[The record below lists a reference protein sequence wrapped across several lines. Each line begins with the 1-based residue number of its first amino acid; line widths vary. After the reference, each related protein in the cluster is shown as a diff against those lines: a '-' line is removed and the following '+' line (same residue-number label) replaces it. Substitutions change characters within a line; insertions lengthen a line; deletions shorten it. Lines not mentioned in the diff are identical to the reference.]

1 MITLK
6 NDLITVDIAE
16 RGAEMQSI
24 RKNDGGEYLW
34 QGNPEIWGGRAPLMF
49 PICGGLKDDKYILDG
64 KEYKINKHGYA
75 RFCTFEVEG
84 ATDTTATFLLRSD
97 EESKACFP
105 FDYELRLIYT
115 LKGAGVELNY
125 KLTNLS
131 DKTMYFSI
139 GSHEGYSTP
148 DGIENYD
155 VIFPQNETL
164 YTTHLDGSLVEDNKM
179 IIIKDCDRIPLY
191 DKYFIVDA
199 LVFKDLKSKS
209 ATLRNRKTGRAI
221 KVEFPGADYFL
232 LWHPHGAPFICMEPW
247 SGIGDGVYSN
257 YDITKKEGIITLEA
271 GKTFERAH
279 TITILE

>member
-1 MITLK
+1 
-6 NDLITVDIAE
+6 
-16 RGAEMQSI
+16 
-24 RKNDGGEYLW
+24 
-34 QGNPEIWGGRAPLMF
+34 
-49 PICGGLKDDKYILDG
+49 
-64 KEYKINKHGYA
+64 
-75 RFCTFEVEG
+75 
-84 ATDTTATFLLRSD
+84 
-97 EESKACFP
+97 
-105 FDYELRLIYT
+105 
-115 LKGAGVELNY
+115 
-125 KLTNLS
+125 
-131 DKTMYFSI
+131 MYFSI

-164 YTTHLDGSLVEDNKM
+164 YTTHLDGSLIEDNKM